1 MSCTKINNGIVCSG
15 TVKVQ
20 EIMMVDGTVLWFEV
34 HKYFGAFFWA
44 DEGCMIE
51 VDWVDVKELCEI
63 VDNHYKPSVVT
74 LDDL

>member
-1 MSCTKINNGIVCSG
+1 MGCTKINNGIVCSG

-20 EIMMVDGTVLWFEV
+20 EIKMVDGTVLWFEV
-34 HKYFGAFFWA
+34 HKYCGPLFWA
-44 DEGCMIE
+44 DEGCTIE

-63 VDNHYKPSVVT
+63 VDNHYKPRVVT